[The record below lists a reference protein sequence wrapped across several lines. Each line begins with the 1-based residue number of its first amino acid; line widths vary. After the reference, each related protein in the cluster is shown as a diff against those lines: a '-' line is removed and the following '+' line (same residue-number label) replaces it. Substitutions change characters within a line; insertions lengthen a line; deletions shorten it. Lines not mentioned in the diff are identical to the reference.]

1 MKIARSLAVAAAAG
15 AMALGVVGTTA
26 ASAGTG
32 PAGAQSPGGEAPAAA
47 SHGPTYLNEHGP
59 GGNSYVVYAPS
70 RFRLL
75 NTNTASIYTSPTY
88 WPRWYQNSAVGAGH
102 MYGVRYHQ
110 FGTDVGNVT
119 MVFSHRLS
127 NGYFVNTGRTFSYF
141 ENVRISG
148 IRPGNGGSV
157 QYWHWSWNKD
167 NWVNN
172 R

>member
-1 MKIARSLAVAAAAG
+1 MKIFRSLAIVAAAG
-15 AMALGVVGTTA
+15 AMALGVVSTTA
-26 ASAGTG
+26 ASAGTSPLTG
-32 PAGAQSPGGEAPAAA
+32 GQAPGGNAPAA
-47 SHGPTYLNEHGP
+47 SHGPTYLNEHGS
-59 GGNSYVVYAPS
+59 GGSSNVVYAPA
-70 RFRLL
+70 RFFLL
-75 NTNTASIYTSPTY
+75 GGRAVIYTSPTY
-88 WPRWYQNSAVGAGH
+88 WPRWYQNSAVGQGDMHATYTG
-102 MYGVRYHQ
+102 
-110 FGTDVGNVT
+110 FVGNVT

-127 NGYFVNTGRTFSYF
+127 NGVFNATGQRFSYF